1 MEFTELAKLLK
12 KQNES
17 GNGFLI
23 HLNADD
29 LEEKSHRNTSVEFGD
44 LHFTKCQS
52 VRNGEML
59 VFDNSNRE
67 PVDHKEDGTPLYTL
81 DSDSSMY
88 IDITKIEAVEEE
100 EDGMDWFLIP
110 TKQVIHLYMYS
121 ENNRVDGNRNVITIG
136 FMDQQRS
143 E

>member
-44 LHFTKCQS
+44 LHFTNCQS

-67 PVDHKEDGTPLYTL
+67 PVDHKVTEHR
-81 DSDSSMY
+81 
-88 IDITKIEAVEEE
+88 
-100 EDGMDWFLIP
+100 F
-110 TKQVIHLYMYS
+110 IHLIVTVACILILRRLRQSKRKKMAWTGS
-121 ENNRVDGNRNVITIG
+121 
-136 FMDQQRS
+136 
-143 E
+143 